1 MKENKLSA
9 KANRKYWS
17 IFRYCSWKSFVKRIF
32 SYPYWSASFVFYQ
45 LILCSGKFN
54 LEHRE
59 GKKKNQQKPKP
70 HMHINK
76 IGTMKYSG
84 PAKTQLG
91 WESCVPTSPTA
102 QEGSGQ
108 HRHPRTAGSPPA
120 GGGWVYAGFRARDQN
135 FCTWLHKASDQMNP
149 SSLIRLK
156 ISQLHWLRRW
166 ENPAEIT
173 L

>member
-59 GKKKNQQKPKP
+59 GKKKTNKNQNHTCTSTKLALWSIQVPQR
-70 HMHINK
+70 HSWGEN
-76 IGTMKYSG
+76 
-84 PAKTQLG
+84 PA
-91 WESCVPTSPTA
+91 
-102 QEGSGQ
+102 
-108 HRHPRTAGSPPA
+108 SPPA
-120 GGGWVYAGFRARDQN
+120 PQHRRALGSTGTPGQQDPLLRAGGGFMLGFEQEIRIFAPG
-135 FCTWLHKASDQMNP
+135 CTKPRIRWILPVLSD
-149 SSLIRLK
+149 
-156 ISQLHWLRRW
+156 
-166 ENPAEIT
+166 
-173 L
+173 